1 MVASIPNITELF
13 LKKRENG
20 LQLIW
25 HDMIEKNS
33 KRKTSHHKFF
43 FDPLAPKVESHHP
56 SYDDQKDDVEV
67 KKAKRCSPNGRTC
80 RNL

>member
-1 MVASIPNITELF
+1 
-13 LKKRENG
+13 
-20 LQLIW
+20 
-25 HDMIEKNS
+25 MIEKKS

-80 RNL
+80 RNLCNQTTFIIGDVINTESDTLCL